1 MSMIITIKMGEGG
14 MYLVTLKN
22 RVKFDLKNTYN
33 AKDVEQIRVGI
44 STGLFPD
51 M

>member
-1 MSMIITIKMGEGG
+1 MGEGG

-44 STGLFPD
+44 SAELFPD